1 MAKLLCGTGKC
12 NKVIDVSISDQNL
25 QHKCTNCNTIFCSE
39 KHQKEHT
46 CEFTIKEMQE
56 IGQYY
61 KIWTLTII
69 LLFVLFVKLI
79 LSKQDSTTNL
89 FRILLNL
96 VKWCCSHADVFVWRL
111 ILLQDGLRGLWIV
124 IDTIF
129 LAQSYLNFLKVL
141 LLLEMQTMKT

>member
-25 QHKCTNCNTIFCSE
+25 KHKCTNCNTIFCSE

-46 CEFTIKEMQE
+46 CRFTIKEMQE

-69 LLFVLFVKLI
+69 LLLVLFVKLI
-79 LSKQDSTTNL
+79 FSKQNSTTNL
-89 FRILLNL
+89 LKIFLNL
-96 VKWCCSHADVFVWRL
+96 LKRCRSDADVFVMRL
-111 ILLQDGLRGLWIV
+111 ILLQNWLWGIWTLL
-124 IDTIF
+124 DT
-129 LAQSYLNFLKVL
+129 
-141 LLLEMQTMKT
+141 

>member
-12 NKVIDVSISDQNL
+12 NKVIDVLISDQNL
-25 QHKCTNCNTIFCSE
+25 KHKCTNCNTIFCSE

-46 CEFTIKEMQE
+46 CGFTIKEMQE

-79 LSKQDSTTNL
+79 L
-89 FRILLNL
+89 FRNILLL
-96 VKWCCSHADVFVWRL
+96 IYSRFFLIYWSDWCCSHHDVFVLRL
-111 ILLQDGLRGLWIV
+111 ILFTGRARRCVNCFWH
-124 IDTIF
+124 
-129 LAQSYLNFLKVL
+129 NFVVQKI
-141 LLLEMQTMKT
+141 